1 MNKAIITLSFDD
13 GRKDNFNIANVVLNL
28 RNILDFIS
36 DFFVD
41 ISCDNYINVKYS
53 TVCIYDNN
61 ETRVLANTIPVKN
74 TTRIIPQ
81 KNAFIYNIQMG
92 KSPKQVDFIVYPY
105 NKKAYK
111 WTIML

>member
-1 MNKAIITLSFDD
+1 MFFISFAVFKS
-13 GRKDNFNIANVVLNL
+13 G
-28 RNILDFIS
+28 NILDFIS

-41 ISCDNYINVKYS
+41 VSCDNYINVKYS

-61 ETRVLANTIPVKN
+61 ETKILANTIPVKN

-81 KNAFIYNIQMG
+81 QNAFIYNIQIG
-92 KSPKQVDFIVYPY
+92 KTPKQVDFIVYPY